1 MSGRRVCA
9 IVVTWH
15 PDADMLQRLVNAV
28 VPQVGHLVVVD
39 NGGTRWAAHDGVTL
53 LVQPVN
59 AGLAAGFNTGI
70 AFARAGGF
78 DTVLLL
84 DQDSEPKPGMV
95 QSLIDVLDGCT
106 AGAPIAAVG
115 PVFQDVRENHVAPFV
130 RFGFPLNQKIT
141 AEHGAPVPC
150 DFLISSGSL
159 IPLAVLD
166 AVGEMDTTL
175 FIDNVD
181 LEWSCR
187 ARAAGY
193 ALLGVPNAR
202 MGHRLGDG
210 RRSVMGLG
218 DVVVHGPT
226 RLYYIMRNRVLLYRM
241 PHVPRTWVAQDLL
254 RLPVKFLIFALLVGP
269 RWRNMR
275 AMLKGLADGIHGR
288 STACP
293 PG

>member
-1 MSGRRVCA
+1 MSDRRVCA

-15 PDADMLQRLVNAV
+15 PDTEMLQRLVNAAG
-28 VPQVGHLVVVD
+28 PQVSHLVVVD
-39 NGGTRWAAHDGVTL
+39 NGGTRLAARDGVTL
-53 LVQPVN
+53 LAQPVN
-59 AGLAAGFNTGI
+59 VGLAAGFNVGI

-95 QSLIDVLDGCT
+95 QSLIRALDGAS
-106 AGAPIAAVG
+106 AGTPIAAVG

-130 RFGFPLNQKIT
+130 QFGFPLNRKII
-141 AEHGAPVPC
+141 AERGAPVPC

-187 ARAAGY
+187 AHAAGY
-193 ALLGVPNAR
+193 ALLGVPEAR

-210 RRSVMGLG
+210 RRGVLGLG
-218 DVVVHGPT
+218 HVVVHGPT

-269 RWRNMR
+269 RWRNAR
-275 AMLKGLADGIHGR
+275 AMLKGLADGIRGR
-288 STACP
+288 ATACP